1 MFTYVISKYLKDST
15 QDYTRLQLLGK
26 KILNTELADLEA
38 NNLTSEKKIKKK
50 RLKLNLVLQCSE
62 VAQLCPTL
70 CDPMDCSPPRPSIH
84 GMFQARILK

>member
-38 NNLTSEKKIKKK
+38 NNLTSEKK
-50 RLKLNLVLQCSE
+50 N
-62 VAQLCPTL
+62 
-70 CDPMDCSPPRPSIH
+70 
-84 GMFQARILK
+84 